1 MAHLIQLSLEN
12 QCCCVPLVVSG
23 LLQVYG
29 HVSDKLV
36 SAGRNMAYQ
45 GGQEESIYCLI
56 PPVIEPPPK
65 PPLYRSKYPGS
76 VPANKKVSA
85 TMGPLKVAAPEPT
98 RYLKAYTRE
107 DNKLPEPRKFEYT
120 DMRTRKTGVP
130 TKEEKPVMG
139 LVTSKNFIT
148 CNAVENILAV
158 PKKTDVRQVSYMNK
172 KGYGKVPAYL
182 EKVKGEIQ
190 DEYNYIMQMQEAGG
204 GYEDG
209 GDDGYGGGGGGQT
222 AMLSGGERMEMLAGL
237 KTNWDRI
244 NKAYQTLSFTLDTPA
259 KKQRKEEFEAQLEQ
273 IERDIE
279 RLSKKSVF
287 VEQQMEYDGY

>member
-1 MAHLIQLSLEN
+1 MGRQQSRS
-12 QCCCVPLVVSG
+12 Q
-23 LLQVYG
+23 
-29 HVSDKLV
+29 
-36 SAGRNMAYQ
+36 GRNTKATVVLAIMSYM

-65 PPLYRSKYPGS
+65 PPLYRSKYPGT
-76 VPANKKVSA
+76 VPANKRKDA
-85 TMGPLKVAAPEPT
+85 TMGPLKVPPPDPHN
-98 RYLKAYTRE
+98 YLKAYTRE
-107 DNKLPEPRKFEYT
+107 DNKLPEPSKFEYS
-120 DMRTRKTGVP
+120 DVLERKPGVP
-130 TKEEKPVMG
+130 TRDDKPVMG

-158 PKKTDVRQVSYMNK
+158 PKKTGVRQVSYMNK

-190 DEYNYIMQMQEAGG
+190 DEYNYIMQMQEAASEEM
-204 GYEDG
+204 EDE
-209 GDDGYGGGGGGQT
+209 GYGRT
-222 AMLSGGERMEMLAGL
+222 RILSENERIEMLNGL

-273 IERDIE
+273 LERDIE
-279 RLSKKSVF
+279 RLSKRNVF
-287 VEQQMEYDGY
+287 VEDGMDFGS

>member
-1 MAHLIQLSLEN
+1 MGATKSVGTSGPRVESSTVAIMAF
-12 QCCCVPLVVSG
+12 
-23 LLQVYG
+23 
-29 HVSDKLV
+29 
-36 SAGRNMAYQ
+36 M

-65 PPLYRSKYPGS
+65 PPLYRKYPGT
-76 VPANKKVSA
+76 VPSNTRKCA
-85 TMGPLKVAAPEPT
+85 TMGPLKVPPPEPQ

-107 DNKLPEPRKFEYT
+107 DNKLPEPCKFTFDDVMERKP
-120 DMRTRKTGVP
+120 GVP
-130 TKEEKPVMG
+130 SKDDKPVMG

-158 PKKTDVRQVSYMNK
+158 PKKTDVRKVSYMNK
-172 KGYGKVPAYL
+172 KGYGKVPQYL

-190 DEYNYIMQMQEAGG
+190 DEYNYIMRMQEAQ
-204 GYEDG
+204 EEADQDG
-209 GDDGYGGGGGGQT
+209 NFGRT
-222 AMLSGGERMEMLAGL
+222 RMISENERGEMLNGL

-273 IERDIE
+273 LERDIE
-279 RLSKKSVF
+279 RLSKKNVF
-287 VEQQMEYDGY
+287 VEEQPDYGY

>member
-1 MAHLIQLSLEN
+1 MYAQ
-12 QCCCVPLVVSG
+12 
-23 LLQVYG
+23 
-29 HVSDKLV
+29 K
-36 SAGRNMAYQ
+36 
-45 GGQEESIYCLI
+45 QEESIYCLI

-65 PPLYRSKYPGS
+65 PPLYRSKYPGT
-76 VPANKKVSA
+76 VPANKKPAA
-85 TMGPLKVAAPEPT
+85 TMGPLKVAAPQPHS
-98 RYLKAYTRE
+98 YLKAYTRE

-120 DMRTRKTGVP
+120 DSNERRPGVP
-130 TKEEKPVMG
+130 RAGDKPVMG

-158 PKKTDVRQVSYMNK
+158 PKKTDARQVSYMNK

-190 DEYNYIMQMQEAGG
+190 DEYNYIMQMQEAAT
-204 GYEDG
+204 EEMDAEG
-209 GDDGYGGGGGGQT
+209 GDYGRT
-222 AMLSGGERMEMLAGL
+222 RMLSENERIEMLNGL

-273 IERDIE
+273 LERDIE
-279 RLSKKSVF
+279 RLSKRNVF
-287 VEQQMEYDGY
+287 VEEQPDYGY

>member
-1 MAHLIQLSLEN
+1 MGRSTMAF
-12 QCCCVPLVVSG
+12 
-23 LLQVYG
+23 
-29 HVSDKLV
+29 
-36 SAGRNMAYQ
+36 M
-45 GGQEESIYCLI
+45 GGQEKSIYCLI

-76 VPANKKVSA
+76 VPANKKSSA
-85 TMGPLKVAAPEPT
+85 TMGPLKVPAPEPNKF
-98 RYLKAYTRE
+98 LKAYTRE

-120 DMRTRKTGVP
+120 DSKNRKGKVP
-130 TKEEKPVMG
+130 TRDEKPVMG

-190 DEYNYIMQMQEAGG
+190 DEYNYIMQMQDAGG
-204 GYEDG
+204 MDESYGMEDE
-209 GDDGYGGGGGGQT
+209 GYGQT
-222 AMLSGGERMEMLAGL
+222 RMLSENERHEMLAGL

-279 RLSKKSVF
+279 RLSKRNVF
-287 VEQQMEYDGY
+287 IEELGDYDGF

>member
-1 MAHLIQLSLEN
+1 M
-12 QCCCVPLVVSG
+12 
-23 LLQVYG
+23 
-29 HVSDKLV
+29 
-36 SAGRNMAYQ
+36 GRQNKTMAYM

-65 PPLYRSKYPGS
+65 PPLYRSKYPGT
-76 VPANKKVSA
+76 VPANTRVCA
-85 TMGPLKVAAPEPT
+85 TMGPLKVKVPEPQKF
-98 RYLKAYTRE
+98 LKAYTRE
-107 DNKLPEPRKFEYT
+107 DNKLPEPRKFDYHDVTE
-120 DMRTRKTGVP
+120 RKPTVP
-130 TKEEKPVMG
+130 TRSEKPVMG

-190 DEYNYIMQMQEAGG
+190 DEYNYIMQMQEAAG
-204 GYEDG
+204 EETMDET
-209 GDDGYGGGGGGQT
+209 GGGGRT
-222 AMLSGGERMEMLAGL
+222 RMLEEAERVEMLNGL

-279 RLSKKSVF
+279 RMSKRNVF
-287 VEQQMEYDGY
+287 VEEGFEGY

>member
-1 MAHLIQLSLEN
+1 MAF
-12 QCCCVPLVVSG
+12 
-23 LLQVYG
+23 
-29 HVSDKLV
+29 
-36 SAGRNMAYQ
+36 Q
-45 GGQEESIYCLI
+45 GKQEESIYCLI

-65 PPLYRSKYPGS
+65 PPLYRSRYPGT
-76 VPANKKVSA
+76 VPANKKATA
-85 TMGPLKVAAPEPT
+85 TMGPLKVPPPEPHK
-98 RYLKAYTRE
+98 YLKAYTRE
-107 DNKLPEPRKFEYT
+107 DNKLPEPRKFSYRDAGET
-120 DMRTRKTGVP
+120 KPAVP
-130 TKEEKPVMG
+130 KREEKPVMG

-190 DEYNYIMQMQEAGG
+190 DEYNYIMQMQEAAT
-204 GYEDG
+204 EDAEE
-209 GDDGYGGGGGGQT
+209 GYGRT
-222 AMLSGGERMEMLAGL
+222 RMISEPERIEMLNGL

-273 IERDIE
+273 LERDIE
-279 RLSKKSVF
+279 RMSKRNVF
-287 VEQQMEYDGY
+287 VEEDM

>member
-1 MAHLIQLSLEN
+1 MGRSTHLKKQG
-12 QCCCVPLVVSG
+12 VPKWRS
-23 LLQVYG
+23 
-29 HVSDKLV
+29 
-36 SAGRNMAYQ
+36 

-65 PPLYRSKYPGS
+65 PPLYRSKYPGA
-76 VPANKKVSA
+76 VPASKKPAA

-98 RYLKAYTRE
+98 KFLKAYTRD
-107 DNKLPEPRKFEYT
+107 DNKLPEPRKFDYT
-120 DMRTRKTGVP
+120 DAKTRKVGVP
-130 TKEEKPVMG
+130 KREEKPVMG

-182 EKVKGEIQ
+182 EKVKAEIQ
-190 DEYNYIMQMQEAGG
+190 DEYNYIQQMQEA
-204 GYEDG
+204 YEEE
-209 GDDGYGGGGGGQT
+209 GDDGCRT
-222 AMLSGGERMEMLAGL
+222 RALSNEERLDMIEGL

-273 IERDIE
+273 MSETSTGFPRV
-279 RLSKKSVF
+279 K
-287 VEQQMEYDGY
+287 Y

>member
-1 MAHLIQLSLEN
+1 
-12 QCCCVPLVVSG
+12 
-23 LLQVYG
+23 
-29 HVSDKLV
+29 
-36 SAGRNMAYQ
+36 
-45 GGQEESIYCLI
+45 
-56 PPVIEPPPK
+56 
-65 PPLYRSKYPGS
+65 
-76 VPANKKVSA
+76 
-85 TMGPLKVAAPEPT
+85 MGDPHKF
-98 RYLKAYTRE
+98 LKAYTRE
-107 DNKLPEPRKFEYT
+107 DNKLPEPRKFDYHDTTERKPPVPE
-120 DMRTRKTGVP
+120 RT
-130 TKEEKPVMG
+130 EKPVMG

-182 EKVKGEIQ
+182 EKVKAEIQ
-190 DEYNYIMQMQEAGG
+190 DEYNYIQQMQEA
-204 GYEDG
+204 YEEE
-209 GDDGYGGGGGGQT
+209 GDDGCRT
-222 AMLSGGERMEMLAGL
+222 RALSNEERLDMVEGL

-279 RLSKKSVF
+279 RLSKRNVF